1 MRAID
6 QTGAFK
12 SWIKNLKD
20 KAGAARINT
29 RLLRLQRGNF
39 GDHHSVGD
47 GVSELRFMFGPG
59 YRVYFA
65 LLNEDIILLIA
76 GGDKSSQFDDID
88 KAKQILRQWKDE
100 QYGQD

>member
-1 MRAID
+1 MIEII
-6 QTGAFK
+6 QTGTFK

-20 KAGAARINT
+20 KAGAARINL
-29 RLLRLQRGNF
+29 RLLRLQNGNF
-39 GDHHSVGD
+39 GDHRAVGD

-59 YRVYFA
+59 YRVYYA
-65 LLNEDIILLIA
+65 LVDECVILLIA
-76 GGDKSSQFDDID
+76 GGDKSSQFNDID